1 MRAYPISKIRLTL
14 QNHFSGVQEYLAVC
28 EESSFRIID
37 KPFLGEPQERAVD
50 QDTFLQAFKAL
61 QIDTWKPHYAY
72 PDIVI
77 SDGTFWQLTIDFA
90 DQTVEIDGQGAKPR
104 NFMALLQ
111 LFGLEDAAAKAVM
124 ARYFG

>member
-1 MRAYPISKIRLTL
+1 
-14 QNHFSGVQEYLAVC
+14 LAVC
-28 EESSFRIID
+28 EENSFRIID

-50 QDTFLQAFKAL
+50 QDIFLQAFKAL

-72 PDIVI
+72 QDVVI
-77 SDGTFWQLTIDFA
+77 SDGTFWKLTIDFT
-90 DQTVEIDGQGAKPR
+90 DQTVEIDGHGAKPR